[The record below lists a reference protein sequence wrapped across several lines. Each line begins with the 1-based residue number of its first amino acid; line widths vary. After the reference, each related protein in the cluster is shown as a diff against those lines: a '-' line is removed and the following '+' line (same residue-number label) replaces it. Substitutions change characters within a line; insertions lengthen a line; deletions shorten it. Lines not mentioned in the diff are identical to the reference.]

1 MGSCSDVAPTIARLF
16 LGRSPATRP
25 ITAPA
30 DGSAYG
36 SQTPGVVQRNSHPTM
51 SAGAAWS
58 ANEQTPIGKG
68 RGMTDR
74 RGSARMV
81 AMTMATLG
89 LAAGVL
95 VGVVMLPS
103 LRLAGNTRRLST
115 TPISLRPCRVHRR
128 QEEFFSPCKLSLQ
141 VMEQRGPH
149 HGTAF
154 PRCSPK
160 RPINVPADGSAYGS
174 QTPGVVL
181 RSSHSISAGAAWS
194 ANE

>member
-1 MGSCSDVAPTIARLF
+1 MTLKDRMPRPHEREAP
-16 LGRSPATRP
+16 PAP
-25 ITAPA
+25 
-30 DGSAYG
+30 DEDESG
-36 SQTPGVVQRNSHPTM
+36 
-51 SAGAAWS
+51 
-58 ANEQTPIGKG
+58 
-68 RGMTDR
+68 
-74 RGSARMV
+74 
-81 AMTMATLG
+81 
-89 LAAGVL
+89 
-95 VGVVMLPS
+95 
-103 LRLAGNTRRLST
+103 LST